1 MKKIFAAALAAI
13 VLAAALTGCNNST
26 EGNNSS
32 NNGDSSTVSDNSS
45 ANGLTLTAVEM
56 AHRAVGA
63 DPNNWSFA
71 LQPVEDAEAFEL
83 LLPDLT
89 VDMFEDFC
97 FYSDAI
103 GIAGHEIFI
112 GKPKAGQ
119 EDAVNAA
126 FEKTLNH
133 LKEQVSFYPAGQA
146 SVAGAVNGT
155 TSHGYVYFIIHPDGA
170 AAAAAMI
177 DPNAAAVDPAN
188 REIPNDDDNQPQGGD
203 GENGL
208 VFPGNGAGDMVKKAI
223 ESAPENWT
231 DDTAVATDEELPKI
245 MKNDELTAD
254 VFEEYCLANTLS
266 GCTVF
271 AGKPKAGQEDA
282 VKTAVDA
289 AFEAIKAEAAVMPDG
304 AANSENAV
312 SGTTDDGYIYFVI
325 HANGAAI
332 AEAMTAPTF

>member
-1 MKKIFAAALAAI
+1 MKKTFAAALAAI
-13 VLAAALTGCNNST
+13 VFAASLTGCNNST
-26 EGNNSS
+26 EGNNS
-32 NNGDSSTVSDNSS
+32 DSSTVSDNSS

-119 EDAVNAA
+119 EDAVNSA

-133 LKEQVSFYPAGQA
+133 LKEQVSFYPAGQE

-177 DPNAAAVDPAN
+177 DPNAVAVDPAN
-188 REIPNDDDNQPQGGD
+188 RELSNDDDDNEPQGGD

-208 VFPGNGAGDMVKKAI
+208 VFPGNGAGDMVKRAI
-223 ESAPENWT
+223 EFAPENWA
-231 DDTAVATDEELPKI
+231 DDTAVTTAEELPKI

-254 VFEEYCLANTLS
+254 VFEEYCLANTMS

-271 AGKPKAGQEDA
+271 AGKPKAGQKDA

-289 AFEAIKAEAAVMPDG
+289 AFEAIKSEAAVMPDG

-312 SGTTDDGYIYFVI
+312 IGMTDDGYIFFVI
-325 HANGAAI
+325 HANGADI
-332 AEAMTAPTF
+332 ASAMTAPIF